1 MGRLPSTA
9 WSCRYEGVPNHVEEE
24 GEEQKDDEGKGKET
38 KRDDSVVD
46 ALERVRR
53 DVGALCR

>member
-1 MGRLPSTA
+1 
-9 WSCRYEGVPNHVEEE
+9 VPNHVEEE